1 MLLWCILCCICIL
14 YFVLY
19 LYFAFCDV
27 FVGYFW
33 LLAAADTSCGKQRP
47 VDWWTDS
54 GVGAASRAL
63 YFLIYFSIYYISL
76 LSGFGNIWSIQN
88 RNPNFKDTNTIEN
101 TNTNANKMR
110 NTKVSALPAPPS
122 HLELERGSWHFNW
135 VPPTLNFS
143 YSRIKVST
151 LNSQVFFKVLEPD
164 MKRQKISF
172 TNKWL
177 HIETCGGARWKTR
190 WKSKSKIVP
199 KRILMNNAFTLK

>member
-76 LSGFGNIWSIQN
+76 LSGFGNIWSILN

-110 NTKVSALPAPPS
+110 NTKVSALPAPLS
-122 HLELERGSWHFNW
+122 SGAGERIVTLQLGSANSQLLLF
-135 VPPTLNFS
+135 
-143 YSRIKVST
+143 KDQG
-151 LNSQVFFKVLEPD
+151 LNSQLSSLFQGLRTWHEKTKNLFYKQMITYWNLWGSKMED
-164 MKRQKISF
+164 M
-172 TNKWL
+172 
-177 HIETCGGARWKTR
+177 
-190 WKSKSKIVP
+190 
-199 KRILMNNAFTLK
+199 LKE

>member
-1 MLLWCILCCICIL
+1 MLLWCILCCIFIL

-63 YFLIYFSIYYISL
+63 YFLIYFSICYISL

-110 NTKVSALPAPPS
+110 NTKVSALPAPLS
-122 HLELERGSWHFNW
+122 SGAGERIVTLQLGSANSQLLLF
-135 VPPTLNFS
+135 
-143 YSRIKVST
+143 KDQG
-151 LNSQVFFKVLEPD
+151 LNSQLSSLFQGLRTWHE
-164 MKRQKISF
+164 
-172 TNKWL
+172 
-177 HIETCGGARWKTR
+177 KTKNLFYKQMITY
-190 WKSKSKIVP
+190 WN
-199 KRILMNNAFTLK
+199 L

>member
-1 MLLWCILCCICIL
+1 MLLWCPLCCICIL

-76 LSGFGNIWSIQN
+76 LCIWFWKYMIKTEIQISKIQIQLKIQIQMQIKWEIQKYLPFLLPPLIWSWREDRDTSTGFRQLSTSLIQ
-88 RNPNFKDTNTIEN
+88 
-101 TNTNANKMR
+101 
-110 NTKVSALPAPPS
+110 
-122 HLELERGSWHFNW
+122 GSRSQ
-135 VPPTLNFS
+135 L
-143 YSRIKVST
+143 ST
-151 LNSQVFFKVLEPD
+151 LK
-164 MKRQKISF
+164 SF
-172 TNKWL
+172 S
-177 HIETCGGARWKTR
+177 R
-190 WKSKSKIVP
+190 S
-199 KRILMNNAFTLK
+199 